1 MSALSTTGH
10 NDGITL
16 HCLQSIAQLIPLSS
30 AVFYRVNAY
39 LKPEAYVLHN
49 ISNSTH
55 QQYLEHFQPLDPLSP
70 SRFGQQVITV
80 ATMTPG
86 ICARHRHYYHEF
98 MLPNHV
104 CDMIEIFIRRGHRII
119 AGISLMRDIPFS
131 SEERL
136 RAQAV
141 QPLLGLAIHDSLQ
154 EDNDLASILTA
165 KEREIVGMVCEGASN
180 KLIARQLNI
189 SLSTVKTHL
198 RNIFA
203 KTEVINRT
211 ELVSRTR
218 MSLGTTFTEYVK
230 AFFLTRVNCGSFP
243 HMSYMPELI
252 PPSELMPQ

>member
-70 SRFGQQVITV
+70 SRFGQQVVSV

-154 EDNDLASILTA
+154 EDNNLASILTA

-218 MSLGTTFTEYVK
+218 MSSVQHSL
-230 AFFLTRVNCGSFP
+230 N
-243 HMSYMPELI
+243 M
-252 PPSELMPQ
+252 

>member
-30 AVFYRVNAY
+30 VVFYRVNAY

-70 SRFGQQVITV
+70 SRFGQQVVTV

-154 EDNDLASILTA
+154 EDNNLASILTA

-218 MSLGTTFTEYVK
+218 MSSVQHSL
-230 AFFLTRVNCGSFP
+230 N
-243 HMSYMPELI
+243 M
-252 PPSELMPQ
+252 

>member
-39 LKPEAYVLHN
+39 LKPESYVLHN

-70 SRFGQQVITV
+70 SRFGQQVVTV

-154 EDNDLASILTA
+154 EDNNLTSILTA

-218 MSLGTTFTEYVK
+218 MSSVQH
-230 AFFLTRVNCGSFP
+230 SQ
-243 HMSYMPELI
+243 HM
-252 PPSELMPQ
+252 

>member
-165 KEREIVGMVCEGASN
+165 KEREIVGMVCEGVSN

-218 MSLGTTFTEYVK
+218 MSSVQH
-230 AFFLTRVNCGSFP
+230 SQ
-243 HMSYMPELI
+243 HM
-252 PPSELMPQ
+252 

>member
-1 MSALSTTGH
+1 
-10 NDGITL
+10 
-16 HCLQSIAQLIPLSS
+16 QSIAQLIPLSS

-70 SRFGQQVITV
+70 SRFGQQVVTV

-154 EDNDLASILTA
+154 EDNNLTSILTA

-218 MSLGTTFTEYVK
+218 MSSVQYLQ
-230 AFFLTRVNCGSFP
+230 
-243 HMSYMPELI
+243 HM
-252 PPSELMPQ
+252 

>member
-1 MSALSTTGH
+1 MSALSTTCH

-154 EDNDLASILTA
+154 EDNNLASILTA

-218 MSLGTTFTEYVK
+218 MSSVQH
-230 AFFLTRVNCGSFP
+230 SQ
-243 HMSYMPELI
+243 HM
-252 PPSELMPQ
+252 

>member
-70 SRFGQQVITV
+70 SRFGQQVVTV

-154 EDNDLASILTA
+154 EDNNLTSILTA

-218 MSLGTTFTEYVK
+218 ISSVQHSL
-230 AFFLTRVNCGSFP
+230 N
-243 HMSYMPELI
+243 M
-252 PPSELMPQ
+252 

>member
-39 LKPEAYVLHN
+39 FKPEAYVLHN

-154 EDNDLASILTA
+154 EDNNLASILTA

-218 MSLGTTFTEYVK
+218 MSSVQH
-230 AFFLTRVNCGSFP
+230 SQ
-243 HMSYMPELI
+243 HM
-252 PPSELMPQ
+252 

>member
-55 QQYLEHFQPLDPLSP
+55 QQYLEHFQPLDPLSS
-70 SRFGQQVITV
+70 SRFGQQVVTV

-154 EDNDLASILTA
+154 EDNNLTSILTA

-218 MSLGTTFTEYVK
+218 MSSVQDSL
-230 AFFLTRVNCGSFP
+230 N
-243 HMSYMPELI
+243 M
-252 PPSELMPQ
+252 

>member
-49 ISNSTH
+49 IYNSTH

-154 EDNDLASILTA
+154 EDNNLTSILTA

-218 MSLGTTFTEYVK
+218 MSSVQHSL
-230 AFFLTRVNCGSFP
+230 N
-243 HMSYMPELI
+243 M
-252 PPSELMPQ
+252 

>member
-119 AGISLMRDIPFS
+119 AGISLMCDIPFS

-218 MSLGTTFTEYVK
+218 MSSVQHSL
-230 AFFLTRVNCGSFP
+230 N
-243 HMSYMPELI
+243 M
-252 PPSELMPQ
+252 

>member
-86 ICARHRHYYHEF
+86 ICARHRHYYHGF

-141 QPLLGLAIHDSLQ
+141 QPLLGLAIHDFLQ
-154 EDNDLASILTA
+154 EDNNLTSILTA

-218 MSLGTTFTEYVK
+218 MSSVQYLQ
-230 AFFLTRVNCGSFP
+230 
-243 HMSYMPELI
+243 HM
-252 PPSELMPQ
+252 

>member
-10 NDGITL
+10 DDGITL

-218 MSLGTTFTEYVK
+218 MSSGTTFTAYVK
-230 AFFLTRVNCGSFP
+230 ACFLTRVNCGSFP
-243 HMSYMPELI
+243 HCHICLN
-252 PPSELMPQ
+252 

>member
-131 SEERL
+131 SEESL

-141 QPLLGLAIHDSLQ
+141 QPLLGLAINDSLQ

-218 MSLGTTFTEYVK
+218 MSSVQHSL
-230 AFFLTRVNCGSFP
+230 N
-243 HMSYMPELI
+243 M
-252 PPSELMPQ
+252 

>member
-80 ATMTPG
+80 VTMTPG

-154 EDNDLASILTA
+154 EDNNLASILTA

-218 MSLGTTFTEYVK
+218 MSSVQH
-230 AFFLTRVNCGSFP
+230 SQ
-243 HMSYMPELI
+243 HM
-252 PPSELMPQ
+252 

>member
-70 SRFGQQVITV
+70 SRFGQQVVTV

-104 CDMIEIFIRRGHRII
+104 CDMIESFIRRGHRII

-154 EDNDLASILTA
+154 EDNNLTSILTA

-218 MSLGTTFTEYVK
+218 MSSVQDSL
-230 AFFLTRVNCGSFP
+230 N
-243 HMSYMPELI
+243 M
-252 PPSELMPQ
+252 

>member
-1 MSALSTTGH
+1 MFQHATILLRPDALIRMEGDNMSALSTTGH

-218 MSLGTTFTEYVK
+218 MSSVQHSL
-230 AFFLTRVNCGSFP
+230 N
-243 HMSYMPELI
+243 M
-252 PPSELMPQ
+252 

>member
-154 EDNDLASILTA
+154 EDNNLTSILTA
-165 KEREIVGMVCEGASN
+165 KEREIVEMVCEGASN

-218 MSLGTTFTEYVK
+218 MSSVQHSL
-230 AFFLTRVNCGSFP
+230 N
-243 HMSYMPELI
+243 M
-252 PPSELMPQ
+252 

>member
-30 AVFYRVNAY
+30 AFFYRVNAY

-55 QQYLEHFQPLDPLSP
+55 QQYLEHFQPLDPLLP

-218 MSLGTTFTEYVK
+218 MSSVQHSL
-230 AFFLTRVNCGSFP
+230 N
-243 HMSYMPELI
+243 M
-252 PPSELMPQ
+252 

>member
-49 ISNSTH
+49 ISNCTH

-154 EDNDLASILTA
+154 EDNNLTSILTA

-218 MSLGTTFTEYVK
+218 MSSVQHSL
-230 AFFLTRVNCGSFP
+230 N
-243 HMSYMPELI
+243 M
-252 PPSELMPQ
+252 

>member
-1 MSALSTTGH
+1 MFQHTTILLRPGALIRMEEDNMSALSTTGH

-70 SRFGQQVITV
+70 SRFGQQVVTV

-154 EDNDLASILTA
+154 EDNNLTSILTA

-218 MSLGTTFTEYVK
+218 MSSVQHSL
-230 AFFLTRVNCGSFP
+230 N
-243 HMSYMPELI
+243 M
-252 PPSELMPQ
+252 

>member
-70 SRFGQQVITV
+70 SRFGQQVVTV

-154 EDNDLASILTA
+154 EDNNLASILTA

-218 MSLGTTFTEYVK
+218 MSSVQHSL
-230 AFFLTRVNCGSFP
+230 S
-243 HMSYMPELI
+243 M
-252 PPSELMPQ
+252 

>member
-119 AGISLMRDIPFS
+119 AGISLIRDIPFS

-218 MSLGTTFTEYVK
+218 MSSVQHSL
-230 AFFLTRVNCGSFP
+230 N
-243 HMSYMPELI
+243 M
-252 PPSELMPQ
+252 

>member
-30 AVFYRVNAY
+30 AVFYRVNVY

-154 EDNDLASILTA
+154 EDNNLASILTA

-218 MSLGTTFTEYVK
+218 MSSVQH
-230 AFFLTRVNCGSFP
+230 SQ
-243 HMSYMPELI
+243 HM
-252 PPSELMPQ
+252 

>member
-131 SEERL
+131 SEESL

-165 KEREIVGMVCEGASN
+165 KEREIVEMVCEGASN

-218 MSLGTTFTEYVK
+218 MSSVQHSL
-230 AFFLTRVNCGSFP
+230 N
-243 HMSYMPELI
+243 M
-252 PPSELMPQ
+252 

>member
-16 HCLQSIAQLIPLSS
+16 HCLQSIAQPIPLSS

-154 EDNDLASILTA
+154 EDNNLTSILTA

-218 MSLGTTFTEYVK
+218 MSSVQH
-230 AFFLTRVNCGSFP
+230 SQ
-243 HMSYMPELI
+243 HM
-252 PPSELMPQ
+252 

>member
-104 CDMIEIFIRRGHRII
+104 CDMIEIFIRRSHRII

-154 EDNDLASILTA
+154 EDNNLTSILTA

-218 MSLGTTFTEYVK
+218 MSSVQHSL
-230 AFFLTRVNCGSFP
+230 N
-243 HMSYMPELI
+243 M
-252 PPSELMPQ
+252 

>member
-86 ICARHRHYYHEF
+86 VCARHRHYYHEF

-154 EDNDLASILTA
+154 EDNNLTSILTA

-218 MSLGTTFTEYVK
+218 MSSVQHSL
-230 AFFLTRVNCGSFP
+230 N
-243 HMSYMPELI
+243 M
-252 PPSELMPQ
+252 

>member
-104 CDMIEIFIRRGHRII
+104 CDMIEIFIRRGHHII

-218 MSLGTTFTEYVK
+218 MSSVQHSL
-230 AFFLTRVNCGSFP
+230 N
-243 HMSYMPELI
+243 M
-252 PPSELMPQ
+252 

>member
-1 MSALSTTGH
+1 MSVLSTTGH

-70 SRFGQQVITV
+70 SRFGQQVVTV

-154 EDNDLASILTA
+154 EDNNLTSILTA

-218 MSLGTTFTEYVK
+218 MSSVQH
-230 AFFLTRVNCGSFP
+230 SQ
-243 HMSYMPELI
+243 HM
-252 PPSELMPQ
+252 

>member
-49 ISNSTH
+49 ISNNTH

-70 SRFGQQVITV
+70 SRFGQRVVTV

-154 EDNDLASILTA
+154 EDNNLASILTA

-218 MSLGTTFTEYVK
+218 MSSVQHSL
-230 AFFLTRVNCGSFP
+230 N
-243 HMSYMPELI
+243 M
-252 PPSELMPQ
+252 

>member
-1 MSALSTTGH
+1 
-10 NDGITL
+10 
-16 HCLQSIAQLIPLSS
+16 PLSS

-70 SRFGQQVITV
+70 SRFGQQVVTV

-154 EDNDLASILTA
+154 EDNNLTSILTA

-218 MSLGTTFTEYVK
+218 MSSVQYLQ
-230 AFFLTRVNCGSFP
+230 
-243 HMSYMPELI
+243 HM
-252 PPSELMPQ
+252 

>member
-1 MSALSTTGH
+1 MFQHTTILLRPGALIRMEGDNMSALSTTGH

-70 SRFGQQVITV
+70 SRFGQQVVTV

-141 QPLLGLAIHDSLQ
+141 QPLLGLAIHDFLQ
-154 EDNDLASILTA
+154 EDNNLTSILTA

-218 MSLGTTFTEYVK
+218 MSSVQYLQ
-230 AFFLTRVNCGSFP
+230 
-243 HMSYMPELI
+243 HM
-252 PPSELMPQ
+252 

>member
-70 SRFGQQVITV
+70 SRFGQQVVTV
-80 ATMTPG
+80 AAMTPG

-154 EDNDLASILTA
+154 EDNNLTSILTA

-218 MSLGTTFTEYVK
+218 MSSVQDSL
-230 AFFLTRVNCGSFP
+230 N
-243 HMSYMPELI
+243 M
-252 PPSELMPQ
+252 

>member
-141 QPLLGLAIHDSLQ
+141 QPLLGLEIHDSLQ

-218 MSLGTTFTEYVK
+218 MSSVQHSL
-230 AFFLTRVNCGSFP
+230 N
-243 HMSYMPELI
+243 M
-252 PPSELMPQ
+252 

>member
-10 NDGITL
+10 NDGITF

-154 EDNDLASILTA
+154 EDNNLASILTA

-218 MSLGTTFTEYVK
+218 MSSVQH
-230 AFFLTRVNCGSFP
+230 SQ
-243 HMSYMPELI
+243 HM
-252 PPSELMPQ
+252 

>member
-70 SRFGQQVITV
+70 SRFGQQVVTV

-154 EDNDLASILTA
+154 EDNNLASILTA

-218 MSLGTTFTEYVK
+218 MSSVQH
-230 AFFLTRVNCGSFP
+230 SQ
-243 HMSYMPELI
+243 HM
-252 PPSELMPQ
+252 

>member
-218 MSLGTTFTEYVK
+218 MSSVQHL
-230 AFFLTRVNCGSFP
+230 LN
-243 HMSYMPELI
+243 M
-252 PPSELMPQ
+252 

>member
-30 AVFYRVNAY
+30 AIFYRVNAY

-218 MSLGTTFTEYVK
+218 MSSVQHSL
-230 AFFLTRVNCGSFP
+230 N
-243 HMSYMPELI
+243 M
-252 PPSELMPQ
+252 